1 MLVGRRSVA
10 GRGSRVNGVR
20 AERGALLGNCAID
33 RVGQVRGLGVPIAW
47 ILGRSARHHGVER
60 LDELGALQARR
71 GRRILDVRP
80 QLCHVVVLR
89 VRDAPREHLVEH
101 AAERVDVSASVH
113 GPTLDL
119 LRRDVV
125 RGPDP
130 GAGPGEAPRRSELLG
145 EPEVGQVDL
154 LAGALSADQ
163 DVGRLDVAVH
173 QSALVRRFE
182 GRRHRAHHPLDPVE
196 IELAPVDDLSQVG
209 AWHVTHRQI
218 EDAVVVAAPVD
229 RDDVGMLERRGQ
241 PGLRLE
247 AGHGV
252 RVLRV
257 LGRDDLQGHRAL
269 EFRVGGLVDQTHPA
283 AVEDALDA
291 VPGEQRARL

>member
-1 MLVGRRSVA
+1 MLA
-10 GRGSRVNGVR
+10 GRGSDAGRAGRVNGIR
-20 AERGALLGNCAID
+20 AERRALLGDRAID
-33 RVGQVRGLGVPIAW
+33 RVGEVGGLGVPVVW
-47 ILGRSARHHGVER
+47 ILGRRARHHVVEG

-101 AAERVDVSASVH
+101 AAERIDVSASIH
-113 GPTLDL
+113 RPTLDL

-125 RGPDP
+125 RGSDP
-130 GAGPGEAPRRSELLG
+130 GAGLCEAPRRSELLG

-154 LAGALSADQ
+154 LVGGRSADQ

-173 QSALVRRFE
+173 QSALVRRVE

-196 IELAPVDDLSQVG
+196 TELAPVDDLSQVR

-218 EDAVVVAAPVD
+218 EDAVVLAAAVD
-229 RDDVGMLERRGQ
+229 RDDVGMLERRRQ

-257 LGRDDLQGHRAL
+257 LGRDDLQCDRAL
-269 EFRVGGLVDQTHPA
+269 ELRVGGLVDQAHPA
-283 AVEDALDA
+283 AVEDAIDA
-291 VPGEQRARL
+291 VAGEQRPRL